1 MKNSKFDSVYQK
13 SYKIFLN
20 EEAPIPTDM
29 QQSPEN
35 QQTQGQMPE
44 ENPPEE
50 QINQSQLPDPN
61 DVIGVK
67 TDLLKMFKD
76 FFNIDAQRQEEFK
89 RSLAAKSVDDKNAE
103 SLIDQLKQFIT
114 AGEKPKESSI

>member
-1 MKNSKFDSVYQK
+1 MKISKFDAIYK
-13 SYKIFLN
+13 NSYKIFLN

-35 QQTQGQMPE
+35 LETQGQPPA
-44 ENPPEE
+44 ENPSEE
-50 QINQSQLPDPN
+50 QINQSPLPDPN

-76 FFNIDAQRQEEFK
+76 FFNIDQQRQEEFK

-103 SLIDQLKQFIT
+103 ALIDQLKQFIT

>member
-1 MKNSKFDSVYQK
+1 MKNSKFDAVYQK

-20 EEAPIPTDM
+20 EEAPIPSDIE
-29 QQSPEN
+29 SSEN
-35 QQTQGQMPE
+35 TNNQEQPIQ

-50 QINQSQLPDPN
+50 QINQSQLPDPS

-67 TDLLKMFKD
+67 TDMLKMFKG
-76 FFNIDAQRQEEFK
+76 FFNIDPQRQEEFK
-89 RSLAAKSVDDKNAE
+89 RSIATKAIDDRNAE
-103 SLIDQLKQFIT
+103 SLIDQLKQFIA